1 MNRRPSRRSRGFTLT
16 ELLVVLVILA
26 VLALIV
32 FQVSSHTINRAKHAV
47 DITRMRHIGSAV
59 IARSVENNGRAYT
72 KDEIGN
78 SMYRAWRDPLS
89 LCQVLDDFLPGEEAW
104 LSPAANKRQRNV
116 GNSYAWSVAPNL
128 TAKTLS
134 QIEKPQNT
142 IVLWNNFGYTLPS
155 VHGVPEGNTAG
166 PRQAPRQY
174 HYRPWNR
181 GRAVN
186 WYYLDGR
193 IETR

>member
-1 MNRRPSRRSRGFTLT
+1 MNRPFRHNRGFTLA
-16 ELLVVLVILA
+16 EILVALVIFA
-26 VLALIV
+26 VLALIII
-32 FQVSSHTINRAKHAV
+32 QISSHTINRAKHAV
-47 DITRMRHIGSAV
+47 DITRIRHIGSAV
-59 IARSVENNGRAYT
+59 IARAVENNGRAYN

-78 SMYRAWRDPLS
+78 SMYREWRDPLS
-89 LCQVLDDFLPGEEAW
+89 LCQVLDEFLPGEEAW
-104 LSPAANKRQRNV
+104 LSPAANKRHRKY
-116 GNSYAWSVAPNL
+116 GNSYAWSVSQNL
-128 TAKTLS
+128 TTKTLS

-155 VHGVPEGNTAG
+155 VYGVPEGGTAG

-181 GRAVN
+181 GRSVN